1 MDGGELLL
9 GTTSPILLS
18 FGYVGSFEPLYQ
30 RQEAEQPSE
39 ANDRTVRV

>member
-30 RQEAEQPSE
+30 RQEAEQPLE